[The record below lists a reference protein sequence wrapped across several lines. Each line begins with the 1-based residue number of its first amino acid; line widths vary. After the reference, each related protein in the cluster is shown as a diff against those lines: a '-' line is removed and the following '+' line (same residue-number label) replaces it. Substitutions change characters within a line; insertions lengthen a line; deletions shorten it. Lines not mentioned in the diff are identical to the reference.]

1 MVGSENLDGTIWQ
14 NDWPQ
19 AMVKALAGGYDVI
32 SVEFLTKGIALARI
46 RKWDGDTRGGLEPTP
61 KYQIGRK
68 ENTWRNSGW

>member
-19 AMVKALAGGYDVI
+19 AMVKALAGGYDVT
-32 SVEFLTKGIALARI
+32 SVEFLTKGIALRASEVGRR
-46 RKWDGDTRGGLEPTP
+46 RKSRVRTTP

>member
-32 SVEFLTKGIALARI
+32 SVEFLTKGIALRASES
-46 RKWDGDTRGGLEPTP
+46 GTTTQEP
-61 KYQIGRK
+61 G
-68 ENTWRNSGW
+68 